1 MQNKSCRC
9 LESST
14 WRSVRWVWKVCG
26 TPPFTDLMEAIG
38 PHSTAEF
45 SLRHSNSFLSSLKVC
60 LTLFFSLFIVVTCHN
75 YHRVAT
81 FRFYPQPID
90 FVVVSLH
97 LILRTPNIFVAI
109 VIPSL

>member
-1 MQNKSCRC
+1 M
-9 LESST
+9 
-14 WRSVRWVWKVCG
+14 KVCG

-38 PHSTAEF
+38 PHSTAE
-45 SLRHSNSFLSSLKVC
+45 LCDTTTPILSSLKVC